1 MQANHFV
8 KMVAWSFG
16 FTIMFPMKIFSYL
29 FITWKF
35 VLLFNAF
42 KNFKKY
48 YCGIRVSHGGLVG
61 EKGLLLVN
69 SRPVVQK
76 TIDLLPSESVSD
88 NRT

>member
-1 MQANHFV
+1 M
-8 KMVAWSFG
+8 
-16 FTIMFPMKIFSYL
+16 
-29 FITWKF
+29 
-35 VLLFNAF
+35 LLFNAF

-48 YCGIRVSHGGLVG
+48 YWGIRVSHGGLVG

-76 TIDLLPSESVSD
+76 TIDLLSSESVSD